1 MAGANGN
8 GKIVI
13 TPEVMRA
20 VSVGVAGCGD
30 SVRHSASAVRALPA
44 LSSGAVGEALAGFR
58 AVWST
63 ALAAVADDTRICARK
78 ISAAADFWVTLDQV
92 ASVYPGVGSATLPS
106 R

>member
-1 MAGANGN
+1 MAGTNGN

-30 SVRHSASAVRALPA
+30 SVSHSARAIRALPA
-44 LSSGAVGEALAGFR
+44 LSSGGVGAALAGFR
-58 AVWST
+58 VVWST

-92 ASVYPGVGSATLPS
+92 ATVYAGVGSATRPS